1 MDKKLVC
8 PVCGG
13 TLRYERLDDG
23 ISIVDIKADGSGIDY
38 FRSWSDGS
46 TIVYCITDDTHKI
59 DDATWH
65 DAVSLVEDEGY

>member
-23 ISIVDIKADGSGIDY
+23 IAIVDIKADGSGVEEIG
-38 FRSWSDGS
+38 SESDG
-46 TIVYCITDDTHKI
+46 TTRVYCTVDDTHKI
-59 DDATWH
+59 DDATWN
-65 DAVSLVEDEGY
+65 DAIALAEDEGY